1 MICCICG
8 KDLPEESFYPSELSR
23 NRKPRC
29 KECHRR
35 RKLET
40 KKKRGEGIM
49 YVNDRLCVCKSHST
63 NIFWSENMISTLKK
77 NYAEMT
83 NEELADLL
91 NVSES
96 TMRRKAR
103 ELGLSKSASYIRTT
117 AKYKSMLASIIR
129 RYKNDKD

>member
-1 MICCICG
+1 
-8 KDLPEESFYPSELSR
+8 
-23 NRKPRC
+23 
-29 KECHRR
+29 
-35 RKLET
+35 
-40 KKKRGEGIM
+40 M